1 MTIEFTHP
9 QVDIPRDRWGRPL
22 ITPTDGGKP
31 VPYTRVSTLSKELGS
46 KEGLTKWLQRQV
58 VVGMSLRPDL
68 VDMAAACRGD
78 DKKLDEVVKTAMVA
92 AESEKA
98 ANIGTALHALSER
111 VDEGVPLEEIPEHHR
126 ADMTAYKNATAG
138 LTVLAKEMFVV
149 TDEVQAAGTF
159 DRLVRLPDGRTMV
172 ADLKTGKWEHKYPH
186 ATATQIAI
194 YSHGHL
200 YHPDK
205 GRMGRL
211 PDLGVETDTG
221 VLIHMPAGTGECRL
235 YLLDLTIGWALA
247 TAAVAV
253 RTVLKSK
260 PITEYV
266 PTTS

>member
-22 ITPTDGGKP
+22 ITPVEGGKP
-31 VPYTRVSTLSKELGS
+31 VAYTRVSTLAKELGS

-58 VVGMSLRPDL
+58 VIGLSLRPDL

-78 DKKLDEVVKTAMVA
+78 DKRLDEVVKTAMTA

-111 VDEGVPLEEIPEHHR
+111 IDEGVPMDEIPEHHR
-126 ADMTAYKNATAG
+126 ADMAAYKKATEP

-159 DRLVRLPDGRTMV
+159 DRLVRLPDGRVVV
-172 ADLKTGKWEHKYPH
+172 ADLKTGKWENRYPH

-194 YSHGHL
+194 YAHGHL
-200 YHPDK
+200 YHPEQ
-205 GRMGRL
+205 GRIGHL
-211 PDLGVETDTG
+211 PQLGIDTTTG
-221 VLIHMPAGTGECRL
+221 VLIHLPAGSGECRL
-235 YLLDLTIGWALA
+235 YLLDLTVGWSLA
-247 TAAVAV
+247 QAAVAV
-253 RTVLKSK
+253 RTVLKGK
-260 PITEYV
+260 PITEFT